1 MFWLFKRKRKPKR
14 NVRPRVRRE
23 KEPAP
28 RQQEPVSRQRELRP
42 RQRELKRELAGVF
55 ILGLAA
61 LTFISLAVQESGAF
75 GMSVRKYFFAF
86 AGEKGAFF
94 LPLMIAAVGWQMV
107 RRPQE
112 VTFSSRFWGFIIFC
126 FWWILVFYM
135 LTESLPV
142 SAPLPVWYSARG
154 GFLGGVILFG
164 LYRVFSFCGTLI
176 ILSLLMV
183 VALVLML
190 NRPLVQAFKDMFRVL
205 GEPFRREP
213 PKPEKKRSHP
223 RVAEPA
229 ATVETEPGTHLRT
242 SKKAVENYA
251 PALDISGQAG
261 RKLGPYHLP
270 PLDLLQPS
278 TRFRRGVR
286 SLDQSEQL
294 EKTLAAFG
302 VAARVIDVFQGPV
315 ITRYDLQPAPG
326 VKVSRIVNLA
336 DDLALALAARGLRI
350 EAPIPGK
357 AAVGIEVPNKEP
369 RTVTLREVL
378 ETKEFW
384 ETGKLGVALGVDIAG
399 APVVA
404 SLDQMPHLL
413 VAGATGSGKSVCLN
427 ALILSLLYK
436 ASPVEVKLIMVDPKR
451 VELSAYEG
459 IPHLSVPVVTE
470 AEKAAAVLRAV
481 VAEMEKRYKLFAE
494 RGVRDLP
501 RFNQTLK
508 KDEAPLPYVV
518 VFIDELADLMAVAP
532 VEVEDA
538 ICRLAQM
545 ARATGIHLVVATQRP
560 SVDVIT
566 GLIKANIPSR
576 IAFAVSSQVDS
587 RTILDCTGAEH
598 LLGRGD
604 MLYSPVGALKPQR
617 VQGALVLDEEIK
629 KVTEFWRAQG
639 SPDYVEAFLKAER
652 IEPAGKV
659 RGGEEDELFWEAVK
673 LVVEQGQASASTLQR
688 RFRIGYTRAA
698 RLVDMMEER
707 GFVSPR
713 EGSKPR
719 DVLISPRRLEELLK
733 ENSLEK

>member
-1 MFWLFKRKRKPKR
+1 MFRGLKRKRKPKR
-14 NVRPRVRRE
+14 RVKPRVKRE
-23 KEPAP
+23 
-28 RQQEPVSRQRELRP
+28 QELTPRQRELR
-42 RQRELKRELAGVF
+42 RELAGVLF
-55 ILGLAA
+55 LGLAA

-75 GMSVRKYFFAF
+75 GMSVRRYFTAF
-86 AGEKGAFF
+86 AGEMGAYS
-94 LPLMIAAVGWQMV
+94 LPLIIAAGGWQMIK
-107 RRPQE
+107 RPQK

-126 FWWILVFYM
+126 CWWIVVLYM
-135 LTESLPV
+135 VTESLPV
-142 SAPLPVWYSARG
+142 GAPLPVWYSARG
-154 GFLGGVILFG
+154 GFLGGLVLFI
-164 LYRVFSFCGTLI
+164 LYRIFSFYGTLI

-183 VALVLML
+183 VALILML
-190 NRPLVQAFKDMFRVL
+190 NRPLIQAFKDIFRVL
-205 GEPFRREP
+205 GEAFQWLRPEAEKERE
-213 PKPEKKRSHP
+213 RGRGRA
-223 RVAEPA
+223 RVAETA
-229 ATVETEPGTHLRT
+229 ATAETEPVDLFGA
-242 SKKAVENYA
+242 SKKGEEEYT
-251 PALDISGQAG
+251 PALDISWQAG
-261 RKLGPYHLP
+261 RKLGPYQLP
-270 PLDLLQPS
+270 PLDLLHPS
-278 TRFRRGVR
+278 TRFRRSTR
-286 SLDQSEQL
+286 SMDQSEQL

-326 VKVSRIVNLA
+326 VKVSKIVNLA

-384 ETGKLGVALGVDIAG
+384 DTGKLGVALGVDIAG

-427 ALILSLLYK
+427 ALIISLLYK
-436 ASPVEVKLIMVDPKR
+436 ATPAEVKLIMVDPKR
-451 VELSAYEG
+451 VELSVYEG

-470 AEKAAAVLRAV
+470 AEKAAAVLKAV
-481 VAEMEKRYKLFAE
+481 VVEMEKRYRLFAE

-501 RFNQTLK
+501 RFNQALK

-518 VFIDELADLMAVAP
+518 IVIDELADLMAVAP
-532 VEVEDA
+532 VDVEDA

-576 IAFAVSSQVDS
+576 IAFAVSSQVVS
-587 RTILDCTGAEH
+587 RTILDGVGAEQ

-604 MLYSPVGALKPQR
+604 MLYSPVGARKPQR
-617 VQGALVLDEEIK
+617 VQGALVLDDEIK
-629 KVTEFWRAQG
+629 RVTEFWREQG
-639 SPDYVEAFLKAER
+639 SPDYVEAFVKAEK
-652 IEPAGKV
+652 IEPAEKV
-659 RGGEEDELFWEAVK
+659 RGEAEDELFWEAVK

-733 ENSLEK
+733 GK

>member
-1 MFWLFKRKRKPKR
+1 MFWALLFKKRRKPKR
-14 NVRPRVRRE
+14 TVRQRS
-23 KEPAP
+23 KHD
-28 RQQEPVSRQRELRP
+28 QELSPRQRELR
-42 RQRELKRELAGVF
+42 RELTGVLF
-55 ILGLAA
+55 LGLAA

-86 AGEKGAFF
+86 AGEKGAYF
-94 LPLMIAAVGWQMV
+94 LPLIIAAVGWQMV
-107 RRPQE
+107 KRPQKI
-112 VTFSSRFWGFIIFC
+112 TFSSRFWGFIVFC
-126 FWWILVFYM
+126 CWWVVVLYM
-135 LTESLPV
+135 VTESLPV
-142 SAPLPVWYSARG
+142 GAPLPVWYSARG
-154 GFLGGVILFG
+154 GFFGGLVLYV
-164 LYRVFSFCGTLI
+164 LYRIFSFYGTLI

-183 VALVLML
+183 VALILML

-205 GEPFRREP
+205 GEAFRRFR
-213 PKPEKKRSHP
+213 PEEQKGRNHV

-229 ATVETEPGTHLRT
+229 ATAEAEPVDLFGTGRKTEDYT
-242 SKKAVENYA
+242 
-251 PALDISGQAG
+251 PALDLSGQAG
-261 RKLGPYHLP
+261 RKLGPYQLP

-278 TRFRRGVR
+278 TRFRRGIR

-326 VKVSRIVNLA
+326 VKVSKIVNLA

-427 ALILSLLYK
+427 ALIISLLYK
-436 ASPVEVKLIMVDPKR
+436 ATPAEVKLIMVDPKR
-451 VELSAYEG
+451 VDLSVYEG

-470 AEKAAAVLRAV
+470 AERAAAVLRAV

-494 RGVRDLP
+494 RGVRDLS
-501 RFNQTLK
+501 RFNQSLK
-508 KDEAPLPYVV
+508 KDEVPLPYVV

-587 RTILDCTGAEH
+587 RTILDCAGAEK

-604 MLYSPVGALKPQR
+604 MLYSPVGALKPKR

-629 KVTEFWRAQG
+629 RVTEFWRAQG
-639 SPDYVEAFLKAER
+639 SPDYVEAFLKAEK

-659 RGGEEDELFWEAVK
+659 RGEEEDELFWEAVK

-707 GFVSPR
+707 GFVGPR

-733 ENSLEK
+733 GNKS